1 MKKQIWIPVSV
12 GVLLIALLLTMALTD
27 LFQPVITFIHTQKIS
42 PIQAIICVLAAML
55 GFYLVFK
62 VLAKLGEYFLPKE

>member
-12 GVLLIALLLTMALTD
+12 GVLLIALLLAMALTD
-27 LFQPVITFIHTQKIS
+27 LFQPVITYIHSQNIT
-42 PIQAIICVLAAML
+42 PIQAIICVLAAVL

-62 VLAKLGEYFLPKE
+62 VLAKLGEYFLPKD